1 MDTGS
6 GSTKVEE
13 KEELKAVVLADT
25 FDELFQPMTQNR
37 PRSLLPLCNVPMIEY
52 TLEMLALSG
61 VVEAFIMC
69 KAHADK
75 LTAYIKQSQW
85 ARGHAQM
92 KVFVRTVRHATT
104 IGDALRAVDESS
116 AIMTDF
122 ILCTGIVVSN
132 MNLSK
137 IVAAHVANKKRDGN
151 HIMTMLLQET
161 TPGHRRQVK
170 SDESVYFIDPS
181 SSRLLALNSHAAVPR
196 VRTTVIQPE
205 VITAHAE
212 VEVRADLTDTCVAIC
227 TPDVLALF
235 TENFD
240 YHIMRRDFI
249 HGILESDILGKTIYA
264 HVLGGSSSITGDA
277 DGELLAGEGLAFV
290 SHSGYAACVTD
301 TAAYDAISRDLI
313 GRWAYPLCPDNNP
326 GSYEAYSYSRGAVY
340 KASSVRLDRE
350 SRVEH
355 HVILGADSRVAGQA
369 SIADSV
375 LGARCSIGE
384 NSAVRGS
391 HLFGDVRVGRNAVI
405 EGSVLGERV
414 TVLDNVVIE
423 RGCLIGDDVTVGPNV
438 RVSAFTRIARRRM
451 RRKIGSPESMH
462 DDDSDDD
469 EENTWADAERTESD
483 PLDGLDQFDRQAV
496 GAEGVGYV
504 WGNATADAGSDADSD
519 YSDDDTDQRLR
530 HLHTLGSTMAD
541 AAYPE
546 SDGEG
551 SADED
556 DDEDNELAHLSPQEE
571 FERELYLTIKRACDD
586 NLSASK
592 ASLELKSLRMSYNKE
607 QDEMRAGVV
616 QEVLRT
622 IDMDAL
628 ADSASRTLRR
638 WGPVIAEYIGDGRDQ
653 LDLVD
658 ILERHCAL
666 EHGLV
671 DATRTRLFVRLVYLM
686 YQLDIVE
693 DVAIIA
699 WHNRAQKRAGEVN
712 QELVRALE
720 PVVDGLNESDDE
732 SDEDSGSDDETDD
745 GSDESE

>member
-92 KVFVRTVRHATT
+92 KVFVRSVRHATT

-122 ILCTGIVVSN
+122 VLCTGIVVSN

-137 IVAAHVANKKRDGN
+137 IVAAHVANKKRDSN

-181 SSRLLALNSHAAVPR
+181 SSRLLALNSHATVPR
-196 VRTTVIQPE
+196 VRTTVIPPE

-264 HVLGGSSSITGDA
+264 HVLGGSNSIAGDSDGDA
-277 DGELLAGEGLAFV
+277 MAGEGLAFV

-301 TAAYDAISRDLI
+301 TSAYDAISRDLI

-355 HVILGADSRVAGQA
+355 HVILGASARVASQA
-369 SIADSV
+369 TIADSV

-384 NSAVRGS
+384 HSSIRGS
-391 HLFGDVRVGRNAVI
+391 HLFGDVRVGRNASV
-405 EGSVLGERV
+405 ESSVLGERV
-414 TVLDNVVIE
+414 TILDNVIIE

-438 RVSAFTRIARRRM
+438 RVPAFTRIARRRM
-451 RRKIGSPESMH
+451 RKMGSPESMH
-462 DDDSDDD
+462 DDSDDD
-469 EENTWADAERTESD
+469 EEESVWADAERTESD
-483 PLDGLDQFDRQAV
+483 PMDGLDQFDRQAV

-504 WGNATADAGSDADSD
+504 WDNAVADAGSDADSD

-546 SDGEG
+546 SDGDG

-556 DDEDNELAHLSPQEE
+556 DDDADELAHLSPQEE

-607 QDEMRAGVV
+607 QDEMRVGVV
-616 QEVLRT
+616 QEVLRI
-622 IDMDAL
+622 IDIDAL

-638 WGPVIAEYIGDGRDQ
+638 WGPVIAEYIADGRDQ

-658 ILERHCAL
+658 IVERHCAE
-666 EHGLV
+666 EHGLDGV
-671 DATRTRLFVRLVYLM
+671 RAKLFVRLVYLM

-693 DVAIIA
+693 DVAVVA
-699 WHNRAQKRAGEVN
+699 WHNRALKKADVD

-720 PVVDGLNESDDE
+720 PFVDGLNESDDSDDE
-732 SDEDSGSDDETDD
+732 SDDGSDDGTED

>member
-25 FDELFQPMTQNR
+25 FDELFQPLTQNR

-92 KVFVRTVRHATT
+92 KVFVRSVRHAST

-122 ILCTGIVVSN
+122 ILCTGVVVSN
-132 MNLSK
+132 MNMSK

-151 HIMTMLLQET
+151 HIMTVLLQET

-181 SSRLLALNSHAAVPR
+181 SSRLLALNSHATVPR
-196 VRTTVIQPE
+196 VRTTVIPPE

-264 HVLGGSSSITGDA
+264 HVLGGSNSIAGDA
-277 DGELLAGEGLAFV
+277 DDVMAGEGLAFA

-301 TAAYDAISRDLI
+301 TSAYDAISRDLI

-326 GSYEAYSYSRGAVY
+326 GSHEAYSYSRGAVY
-340 KASSVRLDRE
+340 KAPSVRLDRE

-355 HVILGADSRVAGQA
+355 HVILGANARVASQA
-369 SIADSV
+369 TIADSV

-384 NSAVRGS
+384 HSSVRGS
-391 HLFGDVRVGRNAVI
+391 HLFGDVRVGCNASV

-414 TVLDNVVIE
+414 TILDNVVIE

-438 RVSAFTRIARRRM
+438 RVPAFTRIARRRM
-451 RRKIGSPESMH
+451 RKMGSPESMH
-462 DDDSDDD
+462 DDSDD
-469 EENTWADAERTESD
+469 EESVWESAERTESD
-483 PLDGLDQFDRQAV
+483 PMDGLDQFDRLAV

-504 WGNATADAGSDADSD
+504 WDNNVGSDADSN
-519 YSDDDTDQRLR
+519 YSDDDTDQRLQR
-530 HLHTLGSTMAD
+530 LHTLGSTMAD
-541 AAYPE
+541 ALYPE
-546 SDGEG
+546 SDGDG

-556 DDEDNELAHLSPQEE
+556 DDDADELAHLSPQEE

-616 QEVLRT
+616 QEVLRI
-622 IDMDAL
+622 IDIDAL

-638 WGPVIAEYIGDGRDQ
+638 WGPVIAEYIADGRDQ

-658 ILERHCAL
+658 IVERHCA
-666 EHGLV
+666 EERGLDGV
-671 DATRTRLFVRLVYLM
+671 RAKLFVRLVYLM

-693 DVAIIA
+693 DVAVVA
-699 WHNRAQKRAGEVN
+699 WHNRAQKKTDVD
-712 QELVRALE
+712 QELVRALHSF
-720 PVVDGLNESDDE
+720 VDGLNESDDSDEE
-732 SDEDSGSDDETDD
+732 SDGTDEESDD